1 MPNTLHLGDTD
12 DKSIQEELQFEYLKN
27 WISNVHDREVAD
39 EITCPFQSLAK
50 GAVAALI
57 ELTFEGLRFAL
68 IWELQKLKTKQESW
82 SPAVM
87 PVFGQMLRNQPSLQ
101 VC

>member
-12 DKSIQEELQFEYLKN
+12 DRSIQEELQFEYLKN

-39 EITCPFQSLAK
+39 EVTCPFESLAK

-57 ELTFEGLRFAL
+57 E
-68 IWELQKLKTKQESW
+68 
-82 SPAVM
+82 
-87 PVFGQMLRNQPSLQ
+87 
-101 VC
+101 

>member
-27 WISNVHDREVAD
+27 WISNVHDREVVD

-68 IWELQKLKTKQESW
+68 IWELQKLKTNQESW
-82 SPAVM
+82 SHAVM
-87 PVFGQMLRNQPSLQ
+87 PVFGQMLRN
-101 VC
+101 